1 MVFPT
6 SGRDCG
12 CAHDLN
18 NFAPRLGL
26 AWQALPGTVVRAGGG
41 IYYGEANYLTSEFA
55 NFNAGPPKHVEVNL
69 VQVRE
74 TSSLI
79 VRDGFPP
86 YSTGVIPNGISHNTR
101 YDFQPVMYVGQWF
114 LDVQQSLPGD
124 ILLTLGYNGT
134 KTTHA
139 AYTRNINAPMTPH
152 PTIQASQRRIRPQW
166 NSVSLVEFAGNASY
180 NALTVKG
187 EKRFTRGFTFLS
199 SFTWAHNIDQA
210 EENLLEGGSGR
221 ATDWD
226 LSRERANSTLDR
238 RLAWVSSVLYEL
250 PFGRGKALASSGVPA
265 ALFGGWQLG
274 GIVSLLAGSPVDH
287 SFNVDNQNL
296 GRNRGDYVRNPNLPS
311 SERSIDRWFD
321 LGFVTAAPPGVIA
334 NAGRNLIY
342 APGVRNVDL
351 VVSKNFLMP
360 WEGHY
365 VQFRAESFNAFN
377 TPNFGVPNTS
387 VGSPNAGRITNAD
400 EPRRIQFGLKYVF

>member
-1 MVFPT
+1 
-6 SGRDCG
+6 
-12 CAHDLN
+12 
-18 NFAPRLGL
+18 
-26 AWQALPGTVVRAGGG
+26 
-41 IYYGEANYLTSEFA
+41 
-55 NFNAGPPKHVEVNL
+55 
-69 VQVRE
+69 
-74 TSSLI
+74 
-79 VRDGFPP
+79 
-86 YSTGVIPNGISHNTR
+86 
-101 YDFQPVMYVGQWF
+101 
-114 LDVQQSLPGD
+114 
-124 ILLTLGYNGT
+124 
-134 KTTHA
+134 
-139 AYTRNINAPMTPH
+139 
-152 PTIQASQRRIRPQW
+152 
-166 NSVSLVEFAGNASY
+166 
-180 NALTVKG
+180 
-187 EKRFTRGFTFLS
+187 
-199 SFTWAHNIDQA
+199 
-210 EENLLEGGSGR
+210 
-221 ATDWD
+221 
-226 LSRERANSTLDR
+226 
-238 RLAWVSSVLYEL
+238 
-250 PFGRGKALASSGVPA
+250 VPA